1 MTTFQTRALSAAVFG
16 IVMMVGLFWNEWS
29 FNILFAII
37 TFGCAWEFAG
47 MMITDGKLKQAK
59 KVLIALVT
67 LIFSLY
73 YSFENILSQINIFS
87 ELSNVGDFFVFR
99 FLKIL
104 LLPKLLGFNLLG
116 FSSILVCSLFLIL
129 ELFTVSEKPFHNIGT
144 LLVSIFYIGSPFALL
159 QGINYHNKAGG
170 WTAYP
175 PLSALP
181 QANNDIVADFTP
193 YIVAGMLFLTW
204 ANDSFAYIIG
214 SRIGKTPLFPRI
226 SPKKT
231 WEGTI
236 GGGLMCM
243 VTAGIIGLFF
253 KELSTLNWVVI
264 GGIVAVFG
272 TLGDL
277 VESMLKRSVGV
288 KDSGSIMPG
297 HGGFLDR
304 FDAFMF
310 VIPFVYAY
318 LLLVR

>member
-16 IVMMVGLFWNEWS
+16 IVMMVGLFWNQNS
-29 FNILFAII
+29 FIFLFFIISSGCLWEFLKLNLEPNILRRNLYFIVGI
-37 TFGCAWEFAG
+37 F
-47 MMITDGKLKQAK
+47 LN
-59 KVLIALVT
+59 AL
-67 LIFSLY
+67 LIFCVLNWNSLGSSNLNTAIGWNGLVPY
-73 YSFENILSQINIFS
+73 LIY
-87 ELSNVGDFFVFR
+87 LSNP
-99 FLKIL
+99 FLPTNITI
-104 LLPKLLGFNLLG
+104 PF
-116 FSSILVCSLFLIL
+116 LFLIL
-129 ELFTVSEKPFHNIGT
+129 ELFLKGEKPFQNIATFLLGVVYT
-144 LLVSIFYIGSPFALL
+144 LIPFSLL
-159 QGINYHNKAGG
+159 QTVTLSSNKGYSLEGIFSGF
-170 WTAYP
+170 
-175 PLSALP
+175 
-181 QANNDIVADFTP
+181 ADFTP
-193 YIVAGMLFLTW
+193 NIVAGMLFLTW

-243 VTAGIIGLFF
+243 VTAGIISLFF
-253 KELSTLNWVVI
+253 KELTTINWVII

-310 VIPFVYAY
+310 TIPFVYAY
-318 LLLVR
+318 LLFVR

>member
-16 IVMMVGLFWNEWS
+16 IVMMVGLFWNQNS
-29 FNILFAII
+29 FIFLFFVISSGCLWEFLKLNLESNILRRNLYFIVGIFLNALLIFCII
-37 TFGCAWEFAG
+37 TWNSLGSWN
-47 MMITDGKLKQAK
+47 LNR
-59 KVLIALVT
+59 T
-67 LIFSLY
+67 LGLGGPVSYLTY
-73 YSFENILSQINIFS
+73 L
-87 ELSNVGDFFVFR
+87 LTP
-99 FLKIL
+99 
-104 LLPKLLGFNLLG
+104 LLPTIITLPF
-116 FSSILVCSLFLIL
+116 IFLIL
-129 ELFTVSEKPFHNIGT
+129 ELFLKGEKPIQNIAT
-144 LLVSIFYIGSPFALL
+144 FLLGVVYSLIPFSLL
-159 QGINYHNKAGG
+159 QTFILSSKINFSYDTFKSG
-170 WTAYP
+170 T
-175 PLSALP
+175 
-181 QANNDIVADFTP
+181 FTP
-193 YIVAGMLFLTW
+193 HIVAGILFLTW

-214 SRIGKTPLFPRI
+214 SRIGKTPLFSRI

-253 KELSTLNWVVI
+253 KELSTLNWIVV

-310 VIPFVYAY
+310 CIPFVYAY

>member
-16 IVMMVGLFWNEWS
+16 IVMMVGLFLNQNS
-29 FNILFAII
+29 FIFLFFII
-37 TFGCAWEFAG
+37 SSGCLWEFL
-47 MMITDGKLKQAK
+47 KLN
-59 KVLIALVT
+59 LEPNIFRRNLYFIIGIFLNAL
-67 LIFSLY
+67 LIFYIVTWNSLGSWNLNTAIGWNGLVPY
-73 YSFENILSQINIFS
+73 LTYL
-87 ELSNVGDFFVFR
+87 LTP
-99 FLKIL
+99 FLPTIIAI
-104 LLPKLLGFNLLG
+104 PF
-116 FSSILVCSLFLIL
+116 LFLIL
-129 ELFTVSEKPFHNIGT
+129 ELFLKGEMPFQNLATFLLGVVYT
-144 LLVSIFYIGSPFALL
+144 LIPFSLL
-159 QGINYHNKAGG
+159 QTFTLSSNKGYSLEGIFSGFAG
-170 WTAYP
+170 
-175 PLSALP
+175 
-181 QANNDIVADFTP
+181 FTP
-193 YIVAGMLFLTW
+193 HIVAGMLFLTW

-253 KELSTLNWVVI
+253 KELSTLNWVVV